1 MKIIYLHSII
11 FLFLLPLVVKA
22 DPIDNIMHMLKQG
35 NTQELAKLFSDNVEV
50 TILDDDNIL
59 DKTTSIS
66 ALDKFFA
73 DNKPKNVRLFHKID
87 SNPNYLFGVV
97 FLSTD
102 KGLYRIALT
111 LDKHGTEM
119 KIVEMRIEIEKT
131 K

>member
-1 MKIIYLHSII
+1 MKVIYLHSII
-11 FLFLLPLVVKA
+11 LLFLQPLGVKA
-22 DPIDNIMHMLKQG
+22 DPIDNIMHMLRQG
-35 NTQELAKLFSDNVEV
+35 NTYELSKLFSDNVEV
-50 TILDDDNIL
+50 TVLDSDNSL
-59 DKTTSIS
+59 DKATAVP

-73 DNKPKNVRLFHKID
+73 DNKPKSVRLFHKID

-97 FLSTD
+97 FLNTD

-119 KIVEMRIEIEKT
+119 KIVEMRIEVEKT

>member
-11 FLFLLPLVVKA
+11 LLFLLPLVVKA

-35 NTQELAKLFSDNVEV
+35 NTQELSKLFSDNVEV
-50 TILDDDNIL
+50 TVLGNDNDL
-59 DKTTSIS
+59 DKATSIP

-73 DNKPKNVRLFHKID
+73 DNKPKSVRLFHKID
-87 SNPNYLFGVV
+87 SNPNYLFGVI
-97 FLSTD
+97 FLNTD
-102 KGLYRIALT
+102 KGLYRISLT
-111 LDKHGTEM
+111 LSKHDAEM

>member
-73 DNKPKNVRLFHKID
+73 DNKPKNVRLFHKIY

>member
-1 MKIIYLHSII
+1 MKIICLHSII
-11 FLFLLPLVVKA
+11 LLFLLPVVVKA
-22 DPIDNIMHMLKQG
+22 DPIDKIMHMLKQG
-35 NTQELAKLFSDNVEV
+35 NTQELSKLFSDNVEV
-50 TILDDDNIL
+50 TILDDDDSL
-59 DKTTSIS
+59 DKTTSIP

-73 DNKPKNVRLFHKID
+73 DNKPKSVRLFHKID

-111 LDKHGTEM
+111 LDKHGSEM

>member
-11 FLFLLPLVVKA
+11 LLFLLPVVVKA

-35 NTQELAKLFSDNVEV
+35 NTQELSNLFSDNVEV
-50 TILDDDNIL
+50 TILDADNSL
-59 DKTTSIS
+59 DKTMAIP
-66 ALDKFFA
+66 ALDKFFT
-73 DNKPKNVRLFHKID
+73 DNKPKSVRLFHKIN

-97 FLSTD
+97 FLNTD
-102 KGLYRIALT
+102 KGLYRISLT
-111 LDKHGTEM
+111 LSKHDAEM

>member
-1 MKIIYLHSII
+1 MKIICLHSII
-11 FLFLLPLVVKA
+11 LLFLLPVAVKA
-22 DPIDNIMHMLKQG
+22 DPIDNIMHMLRQG
-35 NTQELAKLFSDNVEV
+35 NTYELSKLFSDNVEV
-50 TILDDDNIL
+50 TILDDDNSL
-59 DKTTSIS
+59 DKTTSIP

-73 DNKPKNVRLFHKID
+73 DNKPKSVRLFHKID

-97 FLSTD
+97 FLNTD

-119 KIVEMRIEIEKT
+119 KIVEMRIEVEKT